1 MTAVSLGMPRVRPA
15 VPSGTPDDLD
25 PARPATD
32 ALVDRYGRVARDLRI
47 SITEKCSLRCT
58 YCMPAEGLPAIP
70 REDLLTPDEIGRVV
84 RVAVERL
91 GITDV
96 RFTGGEPLLRNDL
109 ADILRA
115 ARAAAPDVSLSLTTN
130 AIGLDKRV
138 RGLVDAGLDRVNISL
153 DSVDRAHFARLTRRD
168 RLPDVLAGIRAAL
181 DAGLAPVKLNAV
193 LMPETL
199 AGAADLLAWA
209 VEHGCHLRFIEQ
221 MPLDADGRW
230 TRDDLVSA
238 TDLLAVL
245 GTRFDLH
252 EVGRDDPSAPA
263 EEWLVDG
270 GPQTVG
276 VIASVTRSF
285 CGACDRTR
293 LTAEGTVRSCLFGD
307 DETDLR
313 AILRSAELAEDERD
327 DALARAWQGAMWRK
341 PLAHGSDAP
350 TLAADAFAATPRG
363 RGAVGGGGSHRPP
376 SRGRCAVRPSRASP
390 RIRLVAPDA
399 SSTDSTS

>member
-1 MTAVSLGMPRVRPA
+1 MTAVSLGMPRLR
-15 VPSGTPDDLD
+15 SGAPTDASTDLA
-25 PARPATD
+25 PGRPATE

-70 REDLLTPDEIGRVV
+70 RDDLLTPAEIGRVV
-84 RVAVERL
+84 RVAVGRL

-96 RFTGGEPLLRNDL
+96 RFTGGEPLMRRDL

-138 RGLVDAGLDRVNISL
+138 HELVAAGLDRVNISL
-153 DSVDRAHFARLTRRD
+153 DSVDREDFARLTRRD

-181 DAGLAPVKLNAV
+181 AAGLAPVKLNAV

-209 VEHGCHLRFIEQ
+209 VDHGCHLRFIEQ
-221 MPLDADGRW
+221 MPLDADGHW

-238 TDLLAVL
+238 TDLLAVI
-245 GTRFDLH
+245 GTRFDLL

-276 VIASVTRSF
+276 IIASVTRSF

-313 AILRSAELAEDERD
+313 AILRSTDLAEDERD

-350 TLAADAFAATPRG
+350 TLAADAFAPTSRSM
-363 RGAVGGGGSHRPP
+363 GAIGG
-376 SRGRCAVRPSRASP
+376 
-390 RIRLVAPDA
+390 
-399 SSTDSTS
+399 

>member
-1 MTAVSLGMPRVRPA
+1 MSTIALGMPTPRTAPGVAPSTEGRPD
-15 VPSGTPDDLD
+15 VPV
-25 PARPATD
+25 
-32 ALVDRYGRVARDLRI
+32 LVDRFGRVAADLRV
-47 SITEKCSLRCT
+47 SVTEKCSLRCT

-70 REDLLTPDEIGRVV
+70 REDLLTPAEIGRVV
-84 RVAVERL
+84 RVAVGRL

-96 RFTGGEPLLRNDL
+96 RFTGGEPLMRRDL
-109 ADILRA
+109 ADILSA

-138 RGLVDAGLDRVNISL
+138 HELVDAGLDRVNISL

-181 DAGLAPVKLNAV
+181 AAGLAPVKLNAV

-209 VEHGCHLRFIEQ
+209 VDHGCHLRFIEQ

-238 TDLLAVL
+238 TDLLDVL
-245 GTRFDLH
+245 GRRFDLL

-276 VIASVTRSF
+276 IIASVTRSF

-313 AILRSAELAEDERD
+313 AILRATDLDEDARD

-350 TLAADAFAATPRG
+350 TLAADAFAATSRSM
-363 RGAVGGGGSHRPP
+363 GAIGG
-376 SRGRCAVRPSRASP
+376 
-390 RIRLVAPDA
+390 
-399 SSTDSTS
+399 